1 MRLFTYLVPFI
12 QGCWDPCD
20 GTIQLDILTQIDFFL
35 HRIYFSSWRTCNQ
48 EMIEISMI
56 TNIHTIARKGGEC
69 GNWLLMLVRCRFFF
83 VDEKKC
89 AWNWNSQV
97 SKIFEFQFEEIVV
110 QYLYSYTFKVHCLE
124 LVPKYEK
131 LEYTIRQYLFKV
143 HFRILNLFVSPN
155 TLKSWTLV

>member
-1 MRLFTYLVPFI
+1 MRLFTYLIPFI
-12 QGCWDPCD
+12 QGCWNACD

-69 GNWLLMLVRCRFFF
+69 GDCWCCWWDVDFFS

-110 QYLYSYTFKVHCLE
+110 QYLYIQSSLLKTCSKIRKVD
-124 LVPKYEK
+124 P
-131 LEYTIRQYLFKV
+131 TIFSN
-143 HFRILNLFVSPN
+143 FCSF
-155 TLKSWTLV
+155 